1 MPKNKFL
8 IKPEE
13 IQNCIQE
20 IRGRKII
27 IDSDLAKFYG
37 VETRRL
43 NEQIKRNKQRFPT
56 DFLFPITDQ
65 EVENLMSQYAISSSH
80 GGRRKTT
87 YAFTEHGALM
97 AANVLRSKQ
106 AYQTSVLIIRAFIAL
121 RDTGKQQRQLLDK
134 ILIQLEKH
142 GSKLGQHDEEISGIV
157 KFLNEIMKM
166 QKAEKKFLN

>member
-1 MPKNKFL
+1 MSKNKFL
-8 IKPEE
+8 IKPED
-13 IQNCIQE
+13 IQNSIQE
-20 IRGRKII
+20 VRGRKVIV
-27 IDSDLAKFYG
+27 DSDLAKFYG

-43 NEQIKRNKQRFPT
+43 NEQVKRNKQRFPD
-56 DFLFPITDQ
+56 DFLFPLTNQ
-65 EVENLMSQYAISSSH
+65 ELEILMSQSAISSSH

-87 YAFTEHGALM
+87 FVFTEHGALM
-97 AANVLRSKQ
+97 AANVLHSKK

-134 ILIQLEKH
+134 ILAQLEKH

-166 QKAEKKFLN
+166 QRAEKKFLN